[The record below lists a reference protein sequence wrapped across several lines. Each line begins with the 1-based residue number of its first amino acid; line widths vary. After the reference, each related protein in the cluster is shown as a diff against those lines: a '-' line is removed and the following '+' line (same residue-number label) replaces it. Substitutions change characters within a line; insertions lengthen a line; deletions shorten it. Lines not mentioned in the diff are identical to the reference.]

1 MNKDQFKKSFSLNQK
16 IDLADAFLDAIYMK
30 YYYNSTN
37 TSYSLT
43 SLFNAAKPENVNNVL
58 NGEPL

>member
-30 YYYNSTN
+30 YYCNCTS